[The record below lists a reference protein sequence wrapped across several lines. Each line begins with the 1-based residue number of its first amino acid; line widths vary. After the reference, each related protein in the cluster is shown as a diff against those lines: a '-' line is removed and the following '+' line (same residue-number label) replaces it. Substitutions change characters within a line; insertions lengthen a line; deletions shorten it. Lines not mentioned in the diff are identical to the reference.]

1 MVNPTDPNKVLMTGE
16 NSFIRLQLEE
26 DGPQIT
32 RASHWRVLLSPGG
45 PGHVL
50 FIMGDVTNDEV
61 RIYTDNIAMT
71 RWLQGEIESYLFHR
85 FGDQDIPI
93 IDSLFSRSG
102 DHNTFWTESVES
114 VEDTVVLTWY
124 DFEEPY
130 VLRSEPGSVEGR
142 PHGVYSCFLPAKRT
156 QLTLNGMVARGRP
169 FPEMRGDRQSSTAC
183 LAWSETWVT
192 PY

>member
-1 MVNPTDPNKVLMTGE
+1 MVNPTDPNRVLMTGE
-16 NSFIRLQLEE
+16 NSCIRLQLEE
-26 DGPQIT
+26 GGPQIT

-50 FIMGDVTNDEV
+50 FIKGDVTNDQV
-61 RIYTDNIAMT
+61 RVYTDNIAMT
-71 RWLQGEIESYLFHR
+71 RWLQGEIESYLFPE

-102 DHNTFWTESVES
+102 DHNTFWSETVES
-114 VEDTVVLTWY
+114 EEDTVVLTWY

-130 VLRSEPGSVEGR
+130 VLRAEAGSVEGR
-142 PHGVYSCFLPAKRT
+142 PHGVYSCFLPAKRA
-156 QLTLNGMVARGRP
+156 QLTMNGIVAKGRP
-169 FPEMRGDRQSSTAC
+169 FPEMRGDRRSSTSC

>member
-1 MVNPTDPNKVLMTGE
+1 MVSPTDPNKVLMTGE

-26 DGPQIT
+26 GGPQIL

-50 FIMGDVTNDEV
+50 FITGDVTNDQARV
-61 RIYTDNIAMT
+61 YTDNIAMT
-71 RWLQGEIESYLFHR
+71 RWLQGEIESYLFPQ

-102 DHNTFWTESVES
+102 DHNTFWTETVES
-114 VEDTVVLTWY
+114 EEDTVVLTWY

-130 VLRSEPGSVEGR
+130 MLRVEPGAAEGR

-156 QLTLNGMVARGRP
+156 QLTLNGMVAKGRP
-169 FPEMRGDRQSSTAC
+169 FPEMRGDRRSSTAC

>member
-26 DGPQIT
+26 GGPQIT

-50 FIMGDVTNDEV
+50 FIRGDVTNDQV
-61 RIYTDNIAMT
+61 RVYTDNIAMT
-71 RWLQGEIESYLFHR
+71 RWLQGEIESYLFPQ
-85 FGDQDIPI
+85 FGDQDIPV

-102 DHNTFWTESVES
+102 DHNTFWTETVES
-114 VEDTVVLTWY
+114 EEETVVLTWY

-130 VLRSEPGSVEGR
+130 VLRSEAGSVEGR

-156 QLTLNGMVARGRP
+156 QLTLNGMVAKGRP